1 MAGGSDTGTGKH
13 LRRKRKCNLVD
24 RCYIYEAIKL
34 HDSYIEA
41 LKELD
46 SLRKKY
52 AVELNASRFTRDICR
67 NLADHEGKV
76 KSKLT
81 EFGGPGTKGSIKI
94 SLNDRRGQPAAGEK
108 YDLYIPGEKKRSGNL
123 GGDGTKVEKN
133 INTGPCFVNFP
144 NRGEDVWE
152 YLLAPQ
158 RYKMVTKTDM
168 FALKH
173 QVVRQWEEKEAV
185 TADSYENSHLK
196 KYIEYRENKIAVSEK
211 AAEAAAEKLIKFI
224 KSPKVQKHIYKQHSK
239 RKLPDFLVKEFYGV
253 DPDDSKK
260 EYRESDH
267 YLAILTEDLNKT
279 RAGLKFLD
287 TMFDEDALSKQ
298 YAFKDLWGFIGK
310 TKTAS
315 EASGKFLFNIMP
327 ALATKINQVI
337 DWDQID
343 SITDITQKNSQISP
357 YFATLE
363 KYLGKNKFSN
373 WLGDRVDNLAKRN
386 RAAVKAARNRR
397 AFDRL
402 IKIWSDPNNPRYDA
416 VYAATAKKH
425 DAEKAL
431 DGVWFGMALDTVA
444 VVLSTYDIFKTVQK
458 TPLKDKIG
466 LVGDVL
472 GALKTVAEAVESTQN
487 LRVAVAA
494 ETGASG
500 ETIKTL
506 TTRANAAKICVRV
519 LTVLGVVVSAVV
531 MVFEIYDA
539 CRKRNWR
546 VVALSIASFGAML
559 IGLAYTGIGA
569 VISIIIAI
577 IAYLIYEPPVADFI
591 QLSYWGED
599 YIEAKDKIP
608 IKDTIFKY
616 FEVVYTLKIRF
627 IHSWGSDA
635 NRSYMYVQCGMLSD
649 KDPIYVQVFEYKNK
663 KFYPLSKQW
672 KKVYPGLDKVD
683 GKGRVFKEITTW
695 SKCPN
700 RPRTI
705 RIEKYWEIWP
715 DIKRDSDTKY
725 WVAAALDPSRDAR
738 YALKDQIWATFPSP
752 DKPKLNINNPFSTSA
767 YIHQNTYVSYWKG
780 KISMIFR
787 TKYAKGCYMKL
798 WLTREGKGL
807 LHWDWDKEICEGMK
821 IPVTGDVTE
830 KRIKVPDPKDDK
842 YQITAKIELY
852 DANNEEKDSDT
863 FGHGLSTYYVASN
876 EYIDKLKET

>member
-1 MAGGSDTGTGKH
+1 MAGDSGVGTGKRH
-13 LRRKRKCNLVD
+13 TRKRKCRLHEN
-24 RCYIYEAIKL
+24 CYIYEALKL

-41 LKELD
+41 LKSLD
-46 SLRKKY
+46 SLQKSY
-52 AVELNASRFTRDICR
+52 AVGLNASRFTRDICR

-94 SLNDRRGQPAAGEK
+94 SLKDRRGRPVGGEK
-108 YDLYIPGEKKRSGNL
+108 YDLYIPGEKKRSGSL

-144 NRGEDVWE
+144 NRGEDTWE
-152 YLLAPQ
+152 YLLAPK
-158 RYKMVTKTDM
+158 RYKVK
-168 FALKH
+168 
-173 QVVRQWEEKEAV
+173 EEYWANIKGGVAGIKKGKEAV
-185 TADSYENSHLK
+185 TATSYETTHLK
-196 KYIEYRENKIAVSEK
+196 KYIEYRENKIVAVESDAEK
-211 AAEAAAEKLIKFI
+211 AAEKLIKLI
-224 KSPKVQKHIYKQHSK
+224 KSPKVQKHIKKQHGNRLLSDS
-239 RKLPDFLVKEFYGV
+239 LIKEFYGV
-253 DPDDSKK
+253 DPNSSDKK
-260 EYRESDH
+260 YRESDH

-287 TMFDEDALSKQ
+287 TLFDENKLSKQ

-315 EASGKFLFNIMP
+315 EASGKFLFNVMP
-327 ALATKINQVI
+327 ALSLKINQVV

-343 SITDITQKNSQISP
+343 SITDITNKNATIKP
-357 YFATLE
+357 YFQTLE
-363 KYLGKNKFSN
+363 KYLGKNKFSK
-373 WLGDRVDNLAKRN
+373 WLGARVDDLAKRN
-386 RAAVKAARNRR
+386 RTAVKAARNRKT
-397 AFDRL
+397 FDRL
-402 IKIWSDPNNPRYDA
+402 IKIWSDPNNSRYDA

-458 TPLKDKIG
+458 APLKDKIG
-466 LVGDVL
+466 LVGDIL
-472 GALKTVAEAVESTQN
+472 GAIKTVAEAVESTQN

-531 MVFEIYDA
+531 MVCEIYDA
-539 CRKRNWR
+539 WRKRNWR

-559 IGLAYTGIGA
+559 VGLAYTGIGA

-577 IAYLIYEPPVADFI
+577 IAYLVYEPPVVDFI

-599 YIEAKDKIP
+599 YIEAQDKIA
-608 IKDTIFKY
+608 IKDTILKY
-616 FEVVYTLKIRF
+616 FEVIYTLKIRF
-627 IHSWGSDA
+627 IHKWGGDA
-635 NRSYMYVQCGMLSD
+635 NKSFMYIQCGMLSE
-649 KDPIYVQVFEYKNK
+649 KAPIYVQVFEYKNK

-672 KKVYPGLDKVD
+672 KKVYPGLENVD

-705 RIEKYWEIWP
+705 QIHKYWEIWP
-715 DIKRDSDTKY
+715 NIKRDSDTKY
-725 WVAAALDPSRDAR
+725 WVAAALDPSRDSR
-738 YALKDQIWATFPSP
+738 YALKDQTWVTFPSP
-752 DKPKLNINNPFSTSA
+752 EKPKLKINNPFSTSA
-767 YIHQNTYVSYWKG
+767 YIDRNIYITYYKG

-787 TKYAKGCYMKL
+787 TNYAKGCYMKL
-798 WLTREGKGL
+798 WLTREGSGL
-807 LHWDWDKEICEGMK
+807 FNWDKEIHEGLK
-821 IPVTGDVTE
+821 IPVTADTTK
-830 KRIKVPDPKDDK
+830 KRVRVPDPKNGT
-842 YQITAKIELY
+842 YEVTAKVVLY
-852 DANNEEKDSDT
+852 NAKDEEVDT
-863 FGHGLSTYYVASN
+863 ETFSGVLSTYIVASQK
-876 EYIDKLKET
+876 YIDKLKG